1 MTERFDGARLL
12 SALGSLALLV
22 SLFLDWYGPGGFD
35 LGAAITAWT
44 AFEIT
49 DVLLAAIAL
58 TALYGAVAAI
68 VPSVRL
74 TEATANSLPLLG
86 ASAFVLVAISLIDV
100 PPAASGASIETGAW
114 IALAGSAL
122 MLIGGILSVTRVSL
136 AVTVTPR
143 ERSTADFAAVDE
155 PAQYDVDTVE
165 ADAIEP
171 EETQPLPVEDEEA

>member
-12 SALGSLALLV
+12 AALGSLALLV
-22 SLFLDWYGPGGFD
+22 SLFLDWYGPGELD

-49 DVLLAAIAL
+49 DVLLAGLAL
-58 TALYGAVAAI
+58 ATLYGAVAAMAPSAR
-68 VPSVRL
+68 VPAAPERL
-74 TEATANSLPLLG
+74 PPILG

-100 PPAASGASIETGAW
+100 PPAASGASLETGAW

-122 MLIGGILSVTRVSL
+122 MLTGGILSVTRISL

-143 ERSTADFAAVDE
+143 EQRTDDVAAVDE
-155 PAQYDVDTVE
+155 PAPYGVDTME
-165 ADAIEP
+165 ADAVDP
-171 EETQPLPVEDEEA
+171 EETQPLPVDDEEA